1 MRFLARFWSW
11 IAIFEIGAEHL
22 RPISKLPTGV
32 AMKFAVELFFSS
44 HLPKF
49 IQSLEEFDQHID
61 PLAEP
66 TSDLIADELCRS
78 IETFLEICAELE
90 AKVGQEHIK
99 VTKEIQVRFRA
110 AIAPWFQKSWFMQ
123 RALAKPRGYPG
134 DYELLSAIYDG
145 VPRSLGIGGYLDRY
159 FLGTTLA
166 HAVCARMR
174 SLRRFLVDEISRR
187 EESVTILNV
196 ACGTCREYTSGFEI
210 AGERKAQIICLDND
224 TQALDYVAANVL
236 PKAPEGLSVT
246 LQRYNALRMT
256 SAPVNR
262 ERFGRSDIIYSVGLC
277 DYIPD
282 DYLIPILKGWRES
295 LQEGG
300 VVYVAFKDALRYDK
314 TPYQWLT
321 DWYFYQRVEED
332 FQNLFA
338 AAGYDMDTLEVTR
351 DSTGVIM
358 NYIARNKVESFV
370 RVDAPRPM
378 IGQPVLPAAGS
389 AVIPSL
395 PLD

>member
-1 MRFLARFWSW
+1 
-11 IAIFEIGAEHL
+11 
-22 RPISKLPTGV
+22 
-32 AMKFAVELFFSS
+32 MKAAVESFFSS
-44 HLPKF
+44 QLPKF
-49 IQSLEEFDQHID
+49 IESLEEFDQHID
-61 PLAEP
+61 PSAEP
-66 TSDLIADELCRS
+66 TSDLIAEELCRS

-90 AKVGQEHIK
+90 ATIGQEHVK
-99 VTKEIQVRFRA
+99 VLKEVQNRFRT
-110 AIAPWFQKSWFMQ
+110 AIGPWFQKSWFMQ
-123 RALAKPRGYPG
+123 RAVAKPRGYPG

-145 VPRSLGIGGYLDRY
+145 KTRSLGLGGYLDRY
-159 FLGTTLA
+159 FLQTTLA
-166 HAVCARMR
+166 DAVCARMR
-174 SLRRFLVDEISRR
+174 SLRRFLVEEISRR
-187 EESVTILNV
+187 DENVTILNV

-210 AGERKAQIICLDND
+210 AGEKNAQITCLDND

-236 PKAPEGLSVT
+236 PTAPEGLSVT

-338 AAGYDMDTLEVTR
+338 AAGYDMDTLEATR
-351 DSTGVIM
+351 DATGVII
-358 NYIARNKVESFV
+358 NYVARNKVESFV
-370 RVDAPRPM
+370 RVDAPQA
-378 IGQPVLPAAGS
+378 IAQPVIPTVVPAE
-389 AVIPSL
+389 
-395 PLD
+395 

>member
-1 MRFLARFWSW
+1 MKA
-11 IAIFEIGAEHL
+11 
-22 RPISKLPTGV
+22 PIET
-32 AMKFAVELFFSS
+32 FFSE

-49 IQSLEEFDQHID
+49 TQALEEFEQHID
-61 PLAEP
+61 PAARP
-66 TSDLIADELCRS
+66 DSDLIADELSRC
-78 IETFLEICAELE
+78 IESFLEVCAALEGQFRADQAAELKQLQ
-90 AKVGQEHIK
+90 A
-99 VTKEIQVRFRA
+99 RFRD

-145 VPRSLGIGGYLDRY
+145 QPRSLGIGGYLDRY

-166 HAVCARMR
+166 NAVCARVQ
-174 SLRRFLVDEISRR
+174 SLRRFLIDEISRR
-187 EESVTILNV
+187 EEGVAILNV
-196 ACGTCREYTSGFEI
+196 ACGTCREYTTGFEI
-210 AGERKAQIICLDND
+210 AGERHARIICLDND
-224 TQALDYVAANVL
+224 TQALDYVQANVM
-236 PKAPEGLSVT
+236 PTAPEGLSVT

-295 LQEGG
+295 LQDGG

-332 FQNLFA
+332 FQHLFA

-358 NYIARNKVESFV
+358 NYIARNKVESIV
-370 RVDAPRPM
+370 RIDAS
-378 IGQPVLPAAGS
+378 QPTAISQPAFSGADS
-389 AVIPSL
+389 TIMKTEL
-395 PLD
+395 PLS